1 MIGPA
6 TVTVL
11 TICAGL
17 LDYINNF
24 PKQSLIFECTDQDVL
39 GQHHRAGHGQ
49 RHGAAVLRGADH
61 GRGAG
66 GGGAARA
73 RPRRAARARGL
84 PRHARARARA
94 AARPPAPPR
103 PHRRQYVAK
112 ILKIFHLL
120 EFRVAGPRERLVLK

>member
-1 MIGPA
+1 MSYFFNVI
-6 TVTVL
+6 
-11 TICAGL
+11 
-17 LDYINNF
+17 
-24 PKQSLIFECTDQDVL
+24 DQNVL

-49 RHGAAVLRGADH
+49 RHGAALLRGADH

-103 PHRRQYVAK
+103 PHRRQYVSFIQLGRHSEAQ
-112 ILKIFHLL
+112 
-120 EFRVAGPRERLVLK
+120 